1 MAWFPIEYEM
11 ALQPFQVFLEYDDSF
26 PMAKSD
32 EMVVL
37 SSTQS
42 FLSAQ
47 LETTEPDFVRIMLY
61 QYVRDYVMETQ
72 EHYSKIAMNGM
83 VFFSSSI
90 TEDLRSRVVNQIF
103 KSLSTSSTAYVDILR
118 SNGMNHVVNA
128 TLLSMQGNE
137 MMYQNGEMVEMNNPG
152 SIEYET
158 EEPISA
164 SSRDMGNDMKNKVL
178 LLCLIVPVA
187 AILLAAAVFALRF
200 AREVNWRGG
209 PTHDEN
215 LWQHKEI
222 HRAKKKYRNSSK
234 DSDTGDSSRGHDI
247 LSEDLSDISF
257 ETSTEV

>member
-1 MAWFPIEYEM
+1 MERSLRGRVE
-11 ALQPFQVFLEYDDSF
+11 LEYDDSF

-42 FLSAQ
+42 FLSSQ
-47 LETTEPDFVRIMLY
+47 LETTEPDFIRLVLY
-61 QYVRDYVMETQ
+61 QYVRDYVMATQ

-103 KSLSTSSTAYVDILR
+103 KNMSADSNMYVDILR
-118 SNGMNHVVNA
+118 SNGMDHVVNA

-137 MMYQNGEMVEMNNPG
+137 MMYQDGEMVEMNNSE
-152 SIEYET
+152 SIEVK
-158 EEPISA
+158 EEPMSA
-164 SSRDMGNDMKNKVL
+164 TQTRDMGNDMKNTVL

-187 AILLAAAVFALRF
+187 VILLAAAVFALRF
-200 AREVNWRGG
+200 AREVNWRG
-209 PTHDEN
+209 PSHDEN
-215 LWQHKEI
+215 LWQRKEI
-222 HRAKKKYRNSSK
+222 RRTKAKSRGSSK
-234 DSDTGDSSRGHDI
+234 DSDTGDSSLGHDN

-257 ETSTEV
+257 DNSTEV